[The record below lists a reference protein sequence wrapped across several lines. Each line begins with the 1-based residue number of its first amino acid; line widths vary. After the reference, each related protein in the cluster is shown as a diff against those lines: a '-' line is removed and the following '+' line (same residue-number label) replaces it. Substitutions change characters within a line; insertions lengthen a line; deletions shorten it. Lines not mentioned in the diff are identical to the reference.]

1 MRYDYDV
8 KELLKNSKVA
18 YADMWKINL
27 KLSYRIELF
36 QIWKVNQSQSEV
48 EKILEKDKLGRTIV
62 GPDFCNSLCT
72 SFKSSGY
79 PCPKNKEEILEGIAD
94 ENPLITSGKFER
106 NPNGKGIQMT
116 SGFE

>member
-18 YADMWKINL
+18 YAGMWKINL

-62 GPDFCNSLCT
+62 GPDFL
-72 SFKSSGY
+72 
-79 PCPKNKEEILEGIAD
+79 
-94 ENPLITSGKFER
+94 
-106 NPNGKGIQMT
+106 
-116 SGFE
+116 